1 LGIVFVSAAL
11 GRSRLWAFTIPA
23 APQIGGDVSSRTPV
37 GRNMKIVGLKDGTTV
52 ILREPTLDDVE
63 RSHRFF
69 LDLPPEDRRYLRV
82 DVTKRDH
89 VERRI
94 QEAVNGG
101 THRLIALVDDKIV
114 ADGALEF
121 YGEGW
126 RSHTGEIRVIVAR
139 EYQRR
144 RLGASII
151 AALYHTAQLRGV
163 EQVVAKLAAP
173 QTGARKIL
181 ERLGFRVDSVLP
193 EYIKDADGNL
203 QSLVIMSQTL
213 DETSEEL
220 KDFYRTDHWPDG

>member
-1 LGIVFVSAAL
+1 MASAGIA
-11 GRSRLWAFTIPA
+11 
-23 APQIGGDVSSRTPV
+23 V
-37 GRNMKIVGLKDGTTV
+37 GHPRERMMKIVGLKDGTTV
-52 ILREPTLDDVE
+52 QLREMTLDDVE

-69 LDLPPEDRRYLRV
+69 LDLPPADRRYLRV
-82 DVTKRDH
+82 DVTKREQ

-101 THRLIALVDDKIV
+101 TYRLVALVDDKIV

-126 RSHTGEIRVIVAR
+126 RRHTGEIRVIVGKDYR
-139 EYQRR
+139 RR
-144 RLGASII
+144 RLGASMI
-151 AALYHTAQLRGV
+151 AALYRTAQLRGV
-163 EQVVAKLAAP
+163 EKVLAKLASP

-193 EYIKDADGNL
+193 EYIKDSKGKL

-220 KDFYRTDHWPDG
+220 KGFYRTDHWPDG